1 MSESSSHPEALVT
14 VDWLARHLD
23 DAAVRVLDGSFHL
36 PGSGRSPR
44 AEYIEA
50 HIPGARFFDIDSICD
65 PASPLPH
72 MLPTAARFGEAV
84 VALGI
89 GEGDLVIAYDQP
101 GSCAAARIWWTFRT
115 FGHDRV
121 AVLDGGLAAW
131 IEAGLPITDAPP
143 FILPSHFAAA
153 LDPARVRSAAEVRAM
168 LADGSGQIVDARP
181 VGRFTG
187 QDPEPRPAKQRGHIP
202 GALSLP
208 FTSFLDA
215 DRNGAWRQPAELEA
229 VFAKAGIELTRPI
242 TAYCGSGITAC
253 TVAFAA
259 HLLGYDAVSVYDGS
273 WAEWGNADD
282 LPVVTGRE
290 PGR

>member
-1 MSESSSHPEALVT
+1 MSESYRHPEALVT

-23 DAAVRVLDGSFHL
+23 DAGIRVLDGSFHL
-36 PGSGRSPR
+36 PGSGRDPR
-44 AEYIEA
+44 AEYAQA
-50 HIPGARFFDIDSICD
+50 HIPGARFFDVDRISD
-65 PASPLPH
+65 PSSPLPH
-72 MLPTAARFGEAV
+72 MLPTAAAFGEAV
-84 VALGI
+84 GALGI

-101 GSCAAARIWWTFRT
+101 GSCAAARIWWTFRS

-143 FILPSHFAAA
+143 VILPSHFASGS
-153 LDPARVRSAAEVRAM
+153 DPARVRSGSEVRAM
-168 LADGSGQIVDARP
+168 LANSSAQIVDARP
-181 VGRFTG
+181 FGRFTG
-187 QDPEPRPAKQRGHIP
+187 HDPEPRPAKHRGHIP
-202 GALSLP
+202 GAISLP
-208 FTSFLDA
+208 FVNFIDA
-215 DRNGAWRQPAELEA
+215 DRNGAWRRPAELQA
-229 VFAKAGIELTRPI
+229 AFTAAGIELARPI

-259 HLLGYDAVSVYDGS
+259 HLLGGHNVAVYDGS